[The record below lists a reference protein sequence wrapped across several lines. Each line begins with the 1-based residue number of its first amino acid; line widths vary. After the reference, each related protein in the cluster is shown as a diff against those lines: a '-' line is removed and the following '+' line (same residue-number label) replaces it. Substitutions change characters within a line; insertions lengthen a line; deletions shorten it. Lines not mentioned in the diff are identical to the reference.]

1 MGGGWGRERQKK
13 STVISPWGSQGE
25 KKKKATKYK
34 QSSWHRDELTELF
47 VILSGAHNVVV
58 IGT

>member
-25 KKKKATKYK
+25 KKKSNKIQAK
-34 QSSWHRDELTELF
+34 QLAQRRADGVVCYTF
-47 VILSGAHNVVV
+47 RGA
-58 IGT
+58 